1 MKHLLKQKIAR
12 GFTLIETLIAV
23 LILTTAVAGPLT
35 IASKGLTATLVA
47 KDQISAFY
55 LAQDAVEYV
64 HFLRDSA
71 CLAAGP
77 QPSGGCP
84 VGTWLS
90 GLVNCTSADGS
101 KSCYFDSL
109 EHNPQLPATC
119 VTGCPVMQY
128 DGSSHSFNYN
138 PDTANAPFTPQRY
151 VRTVTMQNDPTG
163 VATPIDEAI
172 LTVTMTWSDMG
183 GITHTA
189 VVRENLFR
197 WQ

>member
-1 MKHLLKQKIAR
+1 MPLLKQKIAR

-23 LILTTAVAGPLT
+23 LILTTA
-35 IASKGLTATLVA
+35 I
-47 KDQISAFY
+47 
-55 LAQDAVEYV
+55 
-64 HFLRDSA
+64 
-71 CLAAGP
+71 AGP

-84 VGTWLS
+84 AAAWLS

-128 DGSSHSFNYN
+128 DSSSHSFNYN
-138 PDTANAPFTPQRY
+138 PDTANAPLTPQRY
-151 VRTVTMQNDPTG
+151 VRTVTIKNDSTG

-172 LTVTMTWSDMG
+172 LTVTMTWSDLA
-183 GITHTA
+183 GITHTT
-189 VVRENLFR
+189 VVRENLFS

>member
-23 LILTTAVAGPLT
+23 LILTTAIAGPLT

-84 VGTWLS
+84 AGSWLS

-101 KSCYFDSL
+101 QSCYFDSL
-109 EHNPQLPATC
+109 EHNPSVPAKC
-119 VTGCPVMQY
+119 VGSCDIMRY
-128 DGSSHSFNYN
+128 DTVTNSFNYN
-138 PDTANAPFTPQRY
+138 ASATLTPQRY
-151 VRTVTMQNDPTG
+151 VRTVTIKNDSTG
-163 VATPIDEAI
+163 VATPIDEAV
-172 LTVTMTWSDMG
+172 LTVTMAWSDLA

-189 VVRENLFR
+189 VVRENLFG